1 MARISKMPQN
11 QIIDEN
17 FELGLDNVICSVPEG
32 ADALVLAKIW
42 QQKVAE
48 GTMQDVVF
56 VARDDTRLNNISEGL
71 KFYLPKITPLVI
83 PAWDCQPYDRVS
95 PSYNIVG
102 TRLKAFAILTNRNKM
117 LAAQKKAAPRLILTS
132 LNAIMMRTAPQS
144 YFNRAFLTLKLG
156 NRVNL
161 TDFAAYFIRNGFH
174 KVATV
179 HEKGEFAIRG
189 SIVDVFS
196 GNMTLPA
203 RLDFFG
209 DTLDGIKSFDPLTQR
224 SEAKLKGITILPA
237 GEIMLN
243 EKSIS
248 SFRNKY
254 VAAFGAA
261 KSEDALY
268 DAISAGRAAAGMEHW
283 LPFFHDDLD
292 SIFDFCQQPVV
303 VSDHQLDESIEARD
317 EQVNDYYTARV
328 EALEHQALGAPL
340 YKPVKP
346 ETLYIGKADLAKRLD
361 ELVTIKLNSFTIP
374 ASIDGAKIIDFG
386 GKISRKFSAER
397 LERNSNIYD
406 IVASFLSKLQQDKQK
421 VVICCNSVG
430 SAERLRD
437 LLIDH
442 DVKNSVV
449 IDNYEQ
455 FSALGEGGLAF
466 APSPISS
473 GFSLPG
479 AHFIAEQD
487 ILGDSLKSAHK
498 KKRASDFITEASSL
512 TLNDFIVHIEHGI
525 GQFTGLKTIEVSG
538 NPHDCLEL
546 KYAGGD
552 RLYLPVENIELLSR
566 YGGEE
571 IGAPLDKLG
580 GSGWQ
585 ARKAKLKERI
595 KDIANKLIKVAAERM
610 LRKGQIINEPDHL
623 YQEFVARF
631 GFNETE
637 DQLHAIEDIVSD
649 LQSGKPMDRLIC
661 GDVGFGK
668 TEIALRAAFLAVMSG
683 MQVALVV
690 PTTLLARQH
699 YKTFIERFKDLP
711 IRIDQASRL
720 VGQKS
725 LNDTKAAMAAGEVD
739 IVIGTHALLAK
750 NVKFSKL
757 GLLIIDEEQHFGVVH
772 KEALKELQSDIHV
785 LTLTATPIPRTMQL
799 AMTGVRELSIIATPP
814 VDRLAVRTFISP
826 LDPVIIREALLREH
840 FRGGQ
845 SFYVC
850 PRVSD
855 LEERADFLREFV
867 PEIKFV
873 IAHGQMTPAALDDVM
888 NAFYD
893 GKYDLLLATT
903 IIESGIDIPSAN
915 TLIIHRSDMFGLAQL
930 YQLRGRVGRSK
941 TRAYALFTLPSHGK
955 ISENAEKR
963 LNVLQSLDSL
973 GAGFTLAS
981 HDLDIRG
988 AGNLLGDEQSGH
1000 VKEVGFELY
1009 QDMLEEAIASLKSGD
1024 LNVEVDEKWTTEI
1037 NIGIPVLIPDNYVT
1051 DLDLRLGLYRRL
1063 SGFETKEQ
1071 IDDFS
1076 IELTDRFGK
1085 KPEEVIYLLKI
1096 MKIKLIC
1103 RHANIDKVDAGPKG
1117 LTIRFRKNN
1126 FANPAALMEL
1136 ISTSRGK
1143 IKLRDDQR
1151 IFLAEGMPH
1160 EKDRLRVCGEFT
1172 QILGGLLAEIDEE

>member
-1 MARISKMPQN
+1 MPN
-11 QIIDEN
+11 KPTIDN
-17 FELGLDNVICSVPEG
+17 PLELSDHNVICSVPEG
-32 ADALVLAKIW
+32 ADALLIAKVW
-42 QQKVAE
+42 QQTQAQNSL
-48 GTMQDVVF
+48 QDIIF
-56 VARDDTRLNNISEGL
+56 VARDDARLSAIANSL
-71 KFYLPKITPLVI
+71 KFYLLNVNPLTI
-83 PAWDCQPYDRVS
+83 PAWDCLPYDRVS
-95 PSYNIVG
+95 PAQNLVG
-102 TRLKAFAILTNRNKM
+102 ERLKAFAILTNRNKQV
-117 LAAQKKAAPRLILTS
+117 AANKPAQSRLILTS
-132 LNAIMMRTAPQS
+132 INAVMMRTAPQA
-144 YFNRAFLTLKLG
+144 YFNRAFLTLKLS

-161 TDFAAYFIRNGFH
+161 SDFATYFVRNGFH

-189 SIVDVFS
+189 SIVDIFS

-209 DTLDGIKSFDPLTQR
+209 DTLDSIKSFDPLTQR
-224 SEAKLKGITILPA
+224 SQAKLKGITILPA
-237 GEIMLN
+237 GEMMLN
-243 EKSIS
+243 DKTIS
-248 SFRNKY
+248 TFRSKY
-254 VAAFGAA
+254 VAEFGAV

-268 DAISAGRAAAGMEHW
+268 EAISAGRSAVGMEHW
-283 LPFFHDDLD
+283 MPYFHDELD
-292 SIFDFCQQPVV
+292 TIFDFCQNPLIMT
-303 VSDHQLDESIEARD
+303 DHQMQESVNARD
-317 EQVNDYYTARV
+317 EQINDYYKARI
-328 EALEHQALGAPL
+328 EAVEHQGLGAPL

-346 ETLYIGKADLAKRLD
+346 DDLYIGKAALADILAKKQ
-361 ELVTIKLNSFTIP
+361 TIELNSFTIP
-374 ASIDGAKIIDFG
+374 AALDGSNVIDFG
-386 GKISRKFSAER
+386 GKIGRKFSAER
-397 LERNSNIYD
+397 LERDKNIYD
-406 IVASFLSKLQQDKQK
+406 IVSQYLTGLQNDQQK
-421 VVICCNSVG
+421 VLICCQSTG

-437 LLIDH
+437 LLLDH
-442 DVKNSVV
+442 GIQNSTY
-449 IDNYEQ
+449 IENFQQ
-455 FSALGEGGLAF
+455 FSALGAGSLAF
-466 APSPISS
+466 APTPIAS
-473 GFSLPG
+473 GFSIANL
-479 AHFIAEQD
+479 HFIAEQD
-487 ILGDSLKSAHK
+487 ILGDSLKNAHK
-498 KKRASDFITEASSL
+498 KRRAADFISEASSL
-512 TLNDFIVHIEHGI
+512 TINDFIVHIEHGI

-566 YGGEE
+566 YGSEE
-571 IGAPLDKLG
+571 IGAQLDRLG

-610 LRKGQIINEPDHL
+610 LKKGKIIADPDHL

-637 DQLHAIEDIVSD
+637 DQLHAIEDIVAD
-649 LQSGKPMDRLIC
+649 MQSGKPMDRLIC

-668 TEIALRAAFLAVMSG
+668 TEVALRAAFLAVMSG

-720 VGQKS
+720 VGTKA
-725 LNDTKAAMAAGEVD
+725 LNDTKAAMASGEVD

-750 NVKFSKL
+750 NIKFDSL

-772 KEALKELQSDIHV
+772 KERLKELQSDIHV

-814 VDRLAVRTFISP
+814 VDRLAIRTFISP
-826 LDPVIIREALLREH
+826 LDPVIIREALMREH
-840 FRGGQ
+840 YRGGQ

-873 IAHGQMTPAALDDVM
+873 IAHGQMTPASLDEVM

-903 IIESGIDIPSAN
+903 IIESGIDIPTAN

-941 TRAYALFTLPSHGK
+941 TRAYALFTLPTHGK
-955 ISENAEKR
+955 ISENAQKR

-1024 LNVEVDEKWTTEI
+1024 LNVEVDEKWTSEI
-1037 NIGIPVLIPDNYVT
+1037 NIGIPVLIPENYVT

-1063 SGFETKEQ
+1063 SGFETAAM

-1076 IELTDRFGK
+1076 VELTDRFGK

-1096 MKIKLIC
+1096 MKIKLMC
-1103 RHANIDKVDAGPKG
+1103 RRANIDKVDAGPKG

-1126 FANPAALMEL
+1126 FANASGLMEL
-1136 ISTSRGK
+1136 IQTSRGK
-1143 IKLRDDQR
+1143 IKLRNDQR

-1160 EKDRLRVCGEFT
+1160 EKDRLRVCTEFIE
-1172 QILGGLLAEIDEE
+1172 ILNGLIDELDEENV

>member
-1 MARISKMPQN
+1 MIDKPIKFSN
-11 QIIDEN
+11 HDII
-17 FELGLDNVICSVPEG
+17 CAVPEG
-32 ADALVLAKIW
+32 ADALLLSKIW
-42 QQKVAE
+42 RQKVKNNSQIE
-48 GTMQDVVF
+48 DIVF
-56 VARDDTRLNNISEGL
+56 IARDEQRLNNILRGL
-71 KFYLPKITPLVI
+71 KFYLPDVTPITI
-83 PAWDCQPYDRVS
+83 PAWDCLPYDRVS
-95 PSYNIVG
+95 PAQNIIG
-102 TRLKAFAILTNRNKM
+102 ARLKAFAILSARN
-117 LAAQKKAAPRLILTS
+117 AQAEKGKKFSPRLILSS
-132 LNAIMMRTAPQS
+132 LNAAMLRTTPQS
-144 YFNRAFLTLKLG
+144 YFRRSFLTLKLG

-161 TDFAAYFIRNGFH
+161 SDFSRYFIRNGFH

-189 SIVDVFS
+189 SIVDIFS

-209 DTLDGIKSFDPLTQR
+209 DTLDTIKSFDPLTQR
-224 SEAKLKGITILPA
+224 SIAKLKGITVLPA
-237 GEIMLN
+237 GEMMLN
-243 EKSIS
+243 DTAIS
-248 SFRNKY
+248 LFRSRY
-254 VAAFGAA
+254 VAEFGAV
-261 KSEDALY
+261 KSEDLLY
-268 DAISAGRAAAGMEHW
+268 ENISEGRPAVGMEHW
-283 LPFFHDDLD
+283 LPFFHNQLD
-292 SIFDFCQQPVV
+292 SIFDFCQNPVIIT
-303 VSDHQLDESIEARD
+303 DHQIDESAKTRD
-317 EQVNDYYTARV
+317 ELVNDYYKARV
-328 EALEHQALGAPL
+328 EAMAHQSMGAPL
-340 YKPVKP
+340 YRPVKP
-346 ETLYIGKADLAKRLD
+346 ETLYLSKTELD
-361 ELVTIKLNSFTIP
+361 KIFEQHQHVELNSFKIP
-374 ASIDGAKIIDFG
+374 QKFDGTKVLDFD
-386 GKISRKFSAER
+386 GKIGRKFSAER
-397 LERNSNIYD
+397 LERNQNIYA
-406 IVASFLSKLQQDKQK
+406 IVVQYLSTLQQKNHK
-421 VVICCNSVG
+421 ILICCQSAG
-430 SAERLRD
+430 SAERLSA
-437 LLIDH
+437 LLVDH
-442 DVKNSVV
+442 GIKNTAFV
-449 IDNYEQ
+449 DDFQQ
-455 FSALGEGGLAF
+455 FNLLGEGAIAF
-466 APSPISS
+466 AAMPIET
-473 GFSLPG
+473 GFTVGHLN
-479 AHFIAEQD
+479 FIAEQD

-498 KKRASDFITEASSL
+498 KRRANDFISEASSL
-512 TLNDFIVHIEHGI
+512 TVNDFIVHIEHGI
-525 GQFTGLKTIEVSG
+525 GQFIGLKTIDVSG
-538 NPHDCLEL
+538 QPHDCLEL
-546 KYAGGD
+546 KYSGGD

-566 YGGEE
+566 YGSEE
-571 IGAPLDKLG
+571 IGAQLDKLG

-585 ARKAKLKERI
+585 ARKAKLKKRI

-610 LRKGQIINEPDHL
+610 LKQGQKITDPDNL

-637 DQLHAIEDIVSD
+637 DQLHAIEDIIED

-668 TEIALRAAFLAVMSG
+668 TEVALRAAFLAVMSG

-699 YKTFIERFKDLP
+699 YKTFIDRFKNLP

-720 VGQKS
+720 VGVKS
-725 LNDTKAAMAAGEVD
+725 LRETKQAMVSGEVD

-750 NVKFSKL
+750 NISFKNL

-772 KEALKELQSDIHV
+772 KERLKQLQSDIHV

-814 VDRLAVRTFISP
+814 VDRLAIRTFISP
-826 LDPVIIREALLREH
+826 LDPVIIREALMREH
-840 FRGGQ
+840 YRGGQ

-855 LEERADFLREFV
+855 LEERAEFLKEFV

-903 IIESGIDIPSAN
+903 IIESGIDIPTAN
-915 TLIIHRSDMFGLAQL
+915 TLLIHRSDMFGLAQL

-941 TRAYALFTLPSHGK
+941 TRAYTLFTLPAHGK
-955 ISENAEKR
+955 ISENAQKR

-1024 LNVEVDEKWTTEI
+1024 LNVELDEKWTSEI
-1037 NIGIPVLIPDNYVT
+1037 NIGIPVLIPDHYVN

-1063 SGFETKEQ
+1063 SAFDEAPM
-1071 IDDFS
+1071 IDEFS

-1085 KPEEVIYLLKI
+1085 KPQEVIYLLKI
-1096 MKIKLIC
+1096 MKIKLMC
-1103 RHANIDKVDAGPKG
+1103 RAANIDKIDAGPKG

-1126 FANPAALMEL
+1126 FANPAGLMEM
-1136 ISTSRGK
+1136 IAISRGRL
-1143 IKLRDDQR
+1143 KLRNDQR
-1151 IFLAEGMPH
+1151 VFVAEGMPH
-1160 EKDRLRVCGEFT
+1160 EDDRLRVSGEFVAKL
-1172 QILGGLLAEIDEE
+1172 IDLLPSEA

>member
-1 MARISKMPQN
+1 MHKKQTIEKQL
-11 QIIDEN
+11 
-17 FELGLDNVICSVPEG
+17 ELTDHNVICSVPEG
-32 ADALVLAKIW
+32 ADALLIAKIW
-42 QQKVAE
+42 QQNLAQKNL
-48 GTMQDVVF
+48 QDVIF
-56 VARDDTRLNNISEGL
+56 IARDDVRLNAVADSL
-71 KFYLPKITPLVI
+71 KFYLPNVSPLAI
-83 PAWDCQPYDRVS
+83 PAWDCLPYDRVS
-95 PSYNIVG
+95 PSQNLVG
-102 TRLKAFAILTNRNKM
+102 ERLKAFAILTNRNKQV
-117 LAAQKKAAPRLILTS
+117 AAGKASQPRLILTS
-132 LNAIMMRTAPQS
+132 INAVMMRTAPAA

-161 TDFAAYFIRNGFH
+161 SDFANYFIRNGFH

-189 SIVDVFS
+189 SIVDIFS

-209 DTLDGIKSFDPLTQR
+209 DTLDSIKSFDPLTQR
-224 SEAKLKGITILPA
+224 SQTKLKGITILPA
-237 GEIMLN
+237 GEMMLN
-243 EKSIS
+243 DKSIS
-248 SFRNKY
+248 TFRSKY
-254 VAAFGAA
+254 VAEFGAV

-268 DAISAGRAAAGMEHW
+268 EAISAGRSAVGMEHW
-283 LPFFHDDLD
+283 LPYFHDDLD
-292 SIFDFCQQPVV
+292 TIFDFCQKPLVMT
-303 VSDHQLDESIEARD
+303 DHQMQESVDARD
-317 EQVNDYYTARV
+317 EQVNDYYKARI
-328 EALEHQALGAPL
+328 EAMEHQGLGAPL
-340 YKPVKP
+340 YKPAKP
-346 ETLYIGKADLAKRLD
+346 DDLYIGKTALADALAEKQ
-361 ELVTIKLNSFTIP
+361 TIELNSFTIP
-374 ASIDGAKIIDFG
+374 AALDGANVIDFS

-397 LERNSNIYD
+397 LERDKNIYD
-406 IVASFLSKLQQDKQK
+406 IVSQYLTGLQNDSQK
-421 VVICCNSVG
+421 VLICCHSVG

-437 LLIDH
+437 LLLDH
-442 DVKNSVV
+442 GIKNSAF
-449 IDNYEQ
+449 IDSYEQ
-455 FSALGEGGLAF
+455 FNALGEGSLAF
-466 APSPISS
+466 APMPISA
-473 GFSLPG
+473 GFSV
-479 AHFIAEQD
+479 ANMHFIAEQD
-487 ILGDSLKSAHK
+487 ILGDSLKNAHK
-498 KKRASDFITEASSL
+498 KRRAADFISEASSL
-512 TLNDFIVHIEHGI
+512 TINDFIVHIEHGI

-566 YGGEE
+566 YGSEE
-571 IGAPLDKLG
+571 IGAQLDKLG

-610 LRKGQIINEPDHL
+610 LKKGKAIADPDHL

-631 GFNETE
+631 GFNETD
-637 DQLHAIEDIVSD
+637 DQLHAIEDIVAD
-649 LQSGKPMDRLIC
+649 MQSGKPMDRLIC

-668 TEIALRAAFLAVMSG
+668 TEVALRAAFLAVMSG

-699 YKTFIERFKDLP
+699 YKTFIERFKGLP
-711 IRIDQASRL
+711 MRIDQASRL
-720 VGQKS
+720 VGQKA
-725 LNDTKAAMAAGEVD
+725 LNDTKAAMASGELD

-750 NVKFSKL
+750 NVKFNNL

-772 KEALKELQSDIHV
+772 KERLKELQSDIHV

-826 LDPVIIREALLREH
+826 LDPVIIREALMREH
-840 FRGGQ
+840 YRGGQ

-855 LEERADFLREFV
+855 LEERAEFLREFV

-873 IAHGQMTPAALDDVM
+873 IAHGQMTPAALDEVM

-903 IIESGIDIPSAN
+903 IIESGIDIPTAN

-941 TRAYALFTLPSHGK
+941 TRAYALFTLPTHGE

-1024 LNVEVDEKWTTEI
+1024 LNVEVDEKWTSEI
-1037 NIGIPVLIPDNYVT
+1037 NIGIPVLIPENYVT

-1063 SGFETKEQ
+1063 SGFETEAM

-1096 MKIKLIC
+1096 MKIKLMC
-1103 RHANIDKVDAGPKG
+1103 RRANIDKVDAGPKG
-1117 LTIRFRKNN
+1117 LTIQFRKNN

-1136 ISTSRGK
+1136 IQTSRGK
-1143 IKLRDDQR
+1143 IKLRNDQR
-1151 IFLAEGMPH
+1151 VFLAEGMPH
-1160 EKDRLRVCGEFT
+1160 EKDRLRTCIEFI
-1172 QILGGLLAEIDEE
+1172 QILTGLIDQLDEESV

>member
-1 MARISKMPQN
+1 MFGETINLS
-11 QIIDEN
+11 DH
-17 FELGLDNVICSVPEG
+17 NVITSVPEG
-32 ADALVLAKIW
+32 ADALLLAQIW
-42 QQKVAE
+42 QKLVQTSGKTNGKA
-48 GTMQDVVF
+48 QDLVF
-56 VARDDTRLNNISEGL
+56 VARDEPRLSAMAESL
-71 KFYLPKITPLVI
+71 KFYLPAIKPIII
-83 PAWDCQPYDRVS
+83 PAWDCLPYDRVS

-102 TRLKAFAILTNRNKM
+102 ERLKAFAILANRNK
-117 LAAQKKAAPRLILTS
+117 AIKANKPATSRIILTS
-132 LNAIMMRTAPQS
+132 INAMMMRTAPQS

-196 GNMTLPA
+196 GNMTIPA

-209 DTLDGIKSFDPLTQR
+209 DTLESIKSFDPLTQR
-224 SEAKLKGITILPA
+224 SQAKLKGITILPA
-237 GEIMLN
+237 GELTLN

-248 SFRNKY
+248 TFRNRY
-254 VAAFGAA
+254 VAAFGAV
-261 KSEDALY
+261 KSEDLLY
-268 DAISAGRAAAGMEHW
+268 ESISSGRGAVGMEHW
-283 LPFFHDDLD
+283 MPYFHDNLD
-292 SIFDFCQQPVV
+292 TLLDYCQNPTILN
-303 VSDHQLDESIEARD
+303 DHQIDQTIDARAA
-317 EQVNDYYTARV
+317 QITDYYNARID
-328 EALEHQALGAPL
+328 AMQQQGMGAPL
-340 YKPVKP
+340 YKPVKSDD
-346 ETLYIGKADLAKRLD
+346 LYLSKAALA
-361 ELVTIKLNSFTIP
+361 ELFAQTQTIDLNSFNLP
-374 ASIDGAKIIDFG
+374 SARDGVNLIDFK
-386 GKISRKFSAER
+386 GKIGRKFSAER
-397 LERNSNIYD
+397 LERDKNIYD
-406 IVASFLSKLQQDKQK
+406 IVCSFLSGLQSRGQK
-421 VVICCNSVG
+421 ILICCQSIG
-430 SAERLRD
+430 SAERLAD

-442 DVKNSVV
+442 GLKNTTH
-449 IDNYEQ
+449 IDNFEQ
-455 FSALGEGGLAF
+455 FQKLGQGAVAF
-466 APSPISS
+466 THIPIAS
-473 GFSLPG
+473 GFDVDNYNY
-479 AHFIAEQD
+479 IAEQD
-487 ILGDSLKSAHK
+487 ILGDILKNAHK
-498 KKRASDFITEASSL
+498 KKRAADFISEASSL
-512 TLNDFIVHIEHGI
+512 TLNDYVVHIEHGI
-525 GQFTGLKTIEVSG
+525 GQFTGLKTIDVSG

-546 KYAGGD
+546 QYAGGD

-566 YGGEE
+566 YGSEE
-571 IGAPLDKLG
+571 IGAHLDKLG

-610 LRKGQIINEPDHL
+610 LKKGKIINDPDHL

-637 DQLHAIEDIVSD
+637 DQLSAIEDIVAD
-649 LQSGKPMDRLIC
+649 MQSGKPMDRLIC

-668 TEIALRAAFLAVMSG
+668 TEVALRAAFLAVLSG

-699 YKTFIERFKDLP
+699 YKTFTDRFANLP

-720 VGQKS
+720 VGQKNLS
-725 LNDTKAAMAAGEVD
+725 LTKQAMAAGEVD

-750 NVKFSKL
+750 SVKFHKL

-772 KEALKELQSDIHV
+772 KEQLKELQSDIHV

-814 VDRLAVRTFISP
+814 VDRLAIRTFISP
-826 LDPVIIREALLREH
+826 LDPVIIRETLLREH
-840 FRGGQ
+840 YRGGQ

-855 LEERADFLREFV
+855 LEERAEFLREFV
-867 PEIKFV
+867 PELKFV
-873 IAHGQMTPAALDDVM
+873 IAHGQMTPSALDNVM

-903 IIESGIDIPSAN
+903 IIESGIDIPTAN

-941 TRAYALFTLPSHGK
+941 TRAYALFTLPVHGK
-955 ISENAEKR
+955 ISDNAQKR

-973 GAGFTLAS
+973 GAGFSLAS

-1024 LNVEVDEKWTTEI
+1024 LNVEIDEKWTSEI
-1037 NIGIPVLIPDNYVT
+1037 NIGVPVLIPENYVS

-1063 SGFETKEQ
+1063 SGFDSKKA

-1076 IELTDRFGK
+1076 VELTDRFGK
-1085 KPEEVIYLLKI
+1085 KPTEVVYLLKI
-1096 MKIKLIC
+1096 MKIKLNC
-1103 RHANIDKVDAGPKG
+1103 RLANIDKVDAGPKG

-1126 FANPAALMEL
+1126 FANPSGLMDM
-1136 ISTSRGK
+1136 IQHSRGR
-1143 IKLRDDQR
+1143 IKLRNDQR
-1151 IFLAEGMPH
+1151 IFVAEGMPH
-1160 EKDRLRVCGEFT
+1160 ELDRLNTCAAFIEK
-1172 QILGGLLAEIDEE
+1172 LLALLPKAGQIN

>member
-1 MARISKMPQN
+1 MPEDN
-11 QIIDEN
+11 I
-17 FELGLDNVICSVPEG
+17 FEKKLEILQHNVICSVPEG
-32 ADALVLAKIW
+32 ADALVVAKIW
-42 QQKVAE
+42 RQSLAE
-48 GTMQDVVF
+48 NNGQDVLF
-56 VARDDTRLNNISEGL
+56 VARDEQRMNAIAQSL
-71 KFYLPKITPLVI
+71 KFYLPSITPLSI
-83 PAWDCQPYDRVS
+83 PAWDCLPYDRVS
-95 PSYNIVG
+95 PSQNIVG
-102 TRLKAFAILTNRNKM
+102 SRLKAFAILTNRNKQV
-117 LAAQKKAAPRLILTS
+117 AAKKTAQPRLILTS
-132 LNAIMMRTAPQS
+132 INAVMMRTAPRS
-144 YFNRAFLTLKLG
+144 YFNRANLTLKLG

-161 TDFAAYFIRNGFH
+161 TDFSAYFIRNGFH

-189 SIVDVFS
+189 SIVDIFS

-224 SEAKLKGITILPA
+224 SQKNLKGITILPA
-237 GEIMLN
+237 GELTLN
-243 EKSIS
+243 DKSIS
-248 SFRNKY
+248 TFRSKY
-254 VAAFGAA
+254 VTEFGAV
-261 KSEDALY
+261 KSEDQLY
-268 DAISAGRAAAGMEHW
+268 EAISAGRSATGMEHW
-283 LPFFHDDLD
+283 LPFFHDELD
-292 SIFDFCQQPVV
+292 TIFDFFQNPIIIT
-303 VSDHQLDESIEARD
+303 DHQTRESIEARN
-317 EQVNDYYTARV
+317 EQINDYFTARI
-328 EALEHQALGAPL
+328 EAMEHQNLGAPL
-340 YKPVKP
+340 YKPIKP
-346 ETLYIGKADLAKRLD
+346 DSLYLTKQNLADVLA
-361 ELVTIKLNSFTIP
+361 ELQTIELNSFTIP
-374 ASIDGAKIIDFG
+374 AALDGSKVIDFG
-386 GKISRKFSAER
+386 GKIGRKFSAER
-397 LERNSNIYD
+397 LERNKNIYD
-406 IVASFLSKLQQDKQK
+406 IVAEYLTGLQSKHHK
-421 VVICCNSVG
+421 VIICCQSAG

-437 LLIDH
+437 LLLDH
-442 DVKNSVV
+442 GIKDSTY
-449 IDNYEQ
+449 IEDFEQ
-455 FSALGEGGLAF
+455 FNALGAGALAF
-466 APSPISS
+466 APTPIAS
-473 GFSLPG
+473 GFSIG
-479 AHFIAEQD
+479 DIHFISEQD
-487 ILGDSLKSAHK
+487 ILGDKLKNAHK
-498 KKRASDFITEASSL
+498 KKRAADFISEASSL
-512 TLNDFIVHIEHGI
+512 TIKDFIVHIEHGI

-566 YGGEE
+566 YGSEE
-571 IGAPLDKLG
+571 IGAQLDRLG

-610 LRKGQIINEPDHL
+610 LKKGQIIAEPDHL

-637 DQLHAIEDIVSD
+637 DQLHAIEDIVQD
-649 LQSGKPMDRLIC
+649 MQSGKPMDRLIC

-668 TEIALRAAFLAVMSG
+668 TEVALRAAFLAVMSG

-699 YKTFIERFKDLP
+699 YKTFIDRFKDLP

-720 VGQKS
+720 VGTKA
-725 LNDTKAAMAAGEVD
+725 LNDTKAAMASGELD

-750 NVKFSKL
+750 NVKFANL

-772 KEALKELQSDIHV
+772 KEQLKELQSDIHV

-840 FRGGQ
+840 YRGGQ

-873 IAHGQMTPAALDDVM
+873 IAHGKMTPASLDEVM

-903 IIESGIDIPSAN
+903 IIESGIDIPTAN

-941 TRAYALFTLPSHGK
+941 TRAYALFTLPNHGK

-1024 LNVEVDEKWTTEI
+1024 LNVEVDEKWTSEI
-1037 NIGIPVLIPDNYVT
+1037 NIGIPVLIPENYVT

-1063 SGFETKEQ
+1063 SGFKNEAQ

-1085 KPEEVIYLLKI
+1085 KPEEVMYLLKI
-1096 MKIKLIC
+1096 MKIKLMC
-1103 RHANIDKVDAGPKG
+1103 RRANIDKVDAGPKG
-1117 LTIRFRKNN
+1117 LTIQFRKNN
-1126 FANPAALMEL
+1126 FANAAALMEM
-1136 ISTSRGK
+1136 IQTSRGK
-1143 IKLRDDQR
+1143 IKLRNDQR
-1151 IFLAEGMPH
+1151 IFYAEGMPH
-1160 EKDRLRVCGEFT
+1160 EKDRLRVCTQFI
-1172 QILGGLLAEIDEE
+1172 QILNGLIDQLDDENV